1 MTVARVVV
9 KRGVEREGAGSWE
22 SSSLEGVLVGG
33 IVKQVFQRGMDLC
46 VSICPSFLSLFF
58 FLSSNLGRIILRR
71 QRLLVLGSMHNTLS
85 LLNSPSKET
94 RSDQENKQEGEE
106 TEAVFAEFAG
116 ASLHVV
122 GVARAG
128 CVDEA

>member
-1 MTVARVVV
+1 MDWRHCYRV
-9 KRGVEREGAGSWE
+9 
-22 SSSLEGVLVGG
+22 LEAEVL
-33 IVKQVFQRGMDLC
+33 LC
-46 VSICPSFLSLFF
+46 EIYVLL
-58 FLSSNLGRIILRR
+58 LSSNLRRIILRR

>member
-1 MTVARVVV
+1 
-9 KRGVEREGAGSWE
+9 
-22 SSSLEGVLVGG
+22 
-33 IVKQVFQRGMDLC
+33 
-46 VSICPSFLSLFF
+46 
-58 FLSSNLGRIILRR
+58 
-71 QRLLVLGSMHNTLS
+71 MHNTLS